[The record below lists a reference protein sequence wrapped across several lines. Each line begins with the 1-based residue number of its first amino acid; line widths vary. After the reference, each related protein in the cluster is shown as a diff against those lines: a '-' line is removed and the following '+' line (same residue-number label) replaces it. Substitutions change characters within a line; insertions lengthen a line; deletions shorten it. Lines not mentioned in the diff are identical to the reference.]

1 MTHEV
6 LAVVMPRQADG
17 ESGRPQALVR
27 TAEGA
32 FELSD
37 IADGAALSNGVTHFA
52 QGEPIIDP
60 DTREVIGYEMQVVN
74 G

>member
-1 MTHEV
+1 MTREV
-6 LAVVMPRQADG
+6 LAVVMPRKAEG

-37 IADGAALSNGVTHFA
+37 IADGSSLAPGVTHFA
-52 QGEPIIDP
+52 QGEPILDP
-60 DTREVIGYEMQVVN
+60 ETR
-74 G
+74 

>member
-1 MTHEV
+1 MTQEV
-6 LAVVMPRQADG
+6 LAVVIPRTAKG

-37 IADGAALSNGVTHFA
+37 IAEGSPLAAGVTHFA
-52 QGEPIIDP
+52 QGEPILDP
-60 DTREVIGYEMQVVN
+60 ETREVIGYEMQVVN